1 MAFWKVQQ
9 LSLEEEL
16 TGFFPPKPSVVI
28 LYSLCLTAKK
38 SYDHG

>member
-9 LSLEEEL
+9 LFLEEEL
-16 TGFFPPKPSVVI
+16 TGFLTPKPSVII

-38 SYDHG
+38 SYDQG